1 MKKGTLVILIL
12 ILFNT
17 ANTQTANKVET
28 LLQELKLNTN
38 QDSFKVKTLLAIS
51 SNYMG
56 SNPSQMLN
64 FAKDAANLAK
74 QINFHPALGDGIRYQ
89 GIANYILGNFIESE
103 NKFTEAL
110 NYYTNLHYNKGIIAC
125 LSNLGSINNVK
136 NNFPQALSYYQ
147 KALKLC
153 VETNDD
159 LQAGINNG
167 NMGIIYSEMKD
178 YNLALKHF
186 KGGLE
191 IHTKINYADGISNG
205 LGNVGNV
212 YFNLKEYYKAQEYYV
227 NALNKYVEVNNKFG
241 MAREYGNIANVFT
254 ELKMFDSAFIYHNR
268 ALAIN
273 EVIKNKKG
281 IAVNYQG
288 IANYYYQKQQFAEA
302 YNYVYRANILAIS
315 LKIKDVEKESFK
327 TLSDIYEKINK
338 TDSAYWAFKKYIEVK
353 DSIDN
358 DNNRK
363 QIARLE
369 IQYEFDAKEDKYKT
383 EQLLANE
390 KLNQQN
396 LLLAVSKLKLSE
408 SNKER
413 DLVRLNYLKTQ
424 SELKTAQLLKQDKE
438 TQLALVELQKNNQ
451 QKKLDL
457 AEKEKVAQLQKTKFL
472 EQENTV
478 TALKLK
484 QLWLYGILILA
495 IIAGL
500 FAFFIGRLRTKSL
513 KAKNELV
520 LQKIKQVEDTLQ
532 LQNEIKEA
540 EMQTLR
546 SQMNPHF
553 MFNSLNSI
561 NSYIVQNKSD
571 EASGYL
577 MTFSKLMRNILENSK
592 HTTIS
597 LQKEITSLKHYLE
610 LEAARL
616 NNKFIYSINIQKNID
631 VNYLQIA
638 PLILQPFVEN
648 AIWHGLQNKL
658 TKGHLSIE
666 VTTENDE
673 LLLVKI
679 TDDGIGRKASALLNV
694 NKTNHNSV
702 GIDITVNRIKML
714 NSKNSVAV
722 IDLYGE
728 NEVAT
733 GTQVILKLFY

>member
-64 FAKDAANLAK
+64 YAKDATNLAK

-136 NNFPQALSYYQ
+136 NKYPQALSYYQ

-153 VETNDD
+153 VETKDD

-191 IHTKINYADGISNG
+191 IHTKINYVDGIANG

-288 IANYYYQKQQFAEA
+288 IANYYYQKQQFTQA
-302 YNYVYRANILAIS
+302 YNYVNRANILATS
-315 LKIKDVEKESFK
+315 LKIRDVEKESFK

-424 SELKTAQLLKQDKE
+424 SELKTEQLLKQEKE

-457 AEKEKVAQLQKTKFL
+457 AEKEKLAQLQTTKFL
-472 EQENTV
+472 QQENTV
-478 TALKLK
+478 AALRLK
-484 QLWLYGILILA
+484 QLWLFGILVLA

-500 FAFFIGRLRTKSL
+500 FVFFIGRFRTKSL

-520 LQKIKQVEDTLQ
+520 LQKIKQVENTLQ

-592 HTTIS
+592 YTTIS
-597 LQKEITSLKHYLE
+597 LQKEITSLQQYLE

-631 VNYLQIA
+631 VNFLQIA

-666 VTTENDE
+666 VTTENDA